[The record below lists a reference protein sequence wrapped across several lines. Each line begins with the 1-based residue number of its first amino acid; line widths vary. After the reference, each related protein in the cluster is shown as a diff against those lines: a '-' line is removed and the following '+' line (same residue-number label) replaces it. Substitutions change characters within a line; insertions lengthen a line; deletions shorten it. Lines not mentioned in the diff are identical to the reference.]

1 MKDEKKISSAV
12 IKRLPKYY
20 RYLLILQQMGI
31 SRVSSNDLS
40 KRMEITSSQVRQDFF
55 NFGGFGL
62 QGYGYDVS
70 LLVKEIGNILGM
82 DKINNMIV
90 IGAGNLGQAIANHTS
105 FEKRGF
111 KIVGMFDNNPRHVG
125 DVVRGI
131 EIMHSDRLTEF
142 MSNHTVDIAIITVP
156 REYAREVV
164 DKVVKLGIKGLWNF
178 ASVELEVPDDVAVE
192 NIHLSESLMALTYKM
207 KEIRNRKAKA
217 LKKTESK

>member
-1 MKDEKKISSAV
+1 VKEEKKISSAV

-40 KRMEITSSQVRQDFF
+40 KTMEITSSQVRQDFF

-70 LLVKEIGNILGM
+70 LLVKEIGKILGM
-82 DKINNMIV
+82 DVTHNMIV
-90 IGAGNLGQAIANHTS
+90 IGAGNLGQAIANHAS

-111 KIVGMFDNNPRHVG
+111 KIAGIFDNNPRHVG

-131 EIMHSDRLTEF
+131 EIMHIDRLTEF
-142 MSNHTVDIAIITVP
+142 MSQHPADIAIITVP
-156 REYAREVV
+156 REYARDVV
-164 DKVVKLGIKGLWNF
+164 DKAIRLGIKGIWNF
-178 ASVELEVPDDVAVE
+178 ASVELDVPEDVAVE

-207 KEIRNRKAKA
+207 KEKRESKAAKAKTQA
-217 LKKTESK
+217 

>member
-62 QGYGYDVS
+62 QGYGYDVT

-125 DVVRGI
+125 DIVRGI

-142 MSNHTVDIAIITVP
+142 MSNHSVDIAIITVP

-207 KEIRNRKAKA
+207 KEIRNRKAKV

>member
-90 IGAGNLGQAIANHTS
+90 IGSGNLGQAIANHTS

-142 MSNHTVDIAIITVP
+142 MSNHSVDIAIITVP